1 MWDDGVDRARVW
13 ARRVR
18 LGEVGVATAIFGAAC
33 LMLPARLVD
42 GMF

>member
-18 LGEVGVATAIFGAAC
+18 LGEFGVTRAVFLGGLFDASGK
-33 LMLPARLVD
+33 VD
-42 GMF
+42 